1 MKKLFLLL
9 AIAVAML
16 FAQCGG
22 EANDEPATAEEE
34 TVNLGN
40 TVEIDLSKH
49 GFPLSIEVPAPDEET
64 PEATVAV
71 LDWGALEIKVN
82 KYFQIQI
89 ADGEGNIAAKKQN
102 NADMYDNIY
111 TIQYLLEEETALLY
125 KTEIPG
131 SGIEPEFHFFA
142 VIKAGGRTF
151 EVEDIKGVDSYS
163 EESARRM
170 LDFAKAIKVRTQS

>member
-9 AIAVAML
+9 AIPVAML
-16 FAQCGG
+16 FTQCGG
-22 EANDEPATAEEE
+22 GANDEPATVEEE

-40 TVEIDLSKH
+40 TIEIDLSKH
-49 GFPLSIEVPAPDEET
+49 GFPLSIEVPAPDEDT
-64 PEATVAV
+64 PEATVDV
-71 LDWGALEIKVN
+71 LDWGALAIKVG

-89 ADGEGNIAAKKQN
+89 ADGEGNIAAKKQSN
-102 NADMYDNIY
+102 TDMYDNIY
-111 TIQYLLEEETALLY
+111 TIQYLVEEETALLY
-125 KTEIPG
+125 KTEIHG

-151 EVEDIKGVDSYS
+151 EIEDIKGEDSYS

-170 LDFAKAIKVRTQS
+170 LDFAKAIKVKTQS